1 MVQRKRFRNYLDE
14 SAIEAEA
21 IRRPAA
27 DIELLDR
34 LLTSQ
39 ESRRDKARRRIAEY
53 RGDLGRQMRNAAER
67 IIEGKALVLEDGS
80 SARPPEAA

>member
-1 MVQRKRFRNYLDE
+1 
-14 SAIEAEA
+14 
-21 IRRPAA
+21 
-27 DIELLDR
+27 